1 MLVLRGGV
9 ICAERDV
16 VLFLLQVRLVEEELS
31 YCSYGEA
38 YEVNCA
44 RYGREADMPIA
55 HFKKRCCSPSGNL
68 ISDPNGE
75 IRLQVPP
82 LHNPLWPAIVACPV
96 SLLLPTHMWL
106 LPGCTLVGFWCSH
119 AAVWV
124 TAGCGGRRT
133 CNFGSALVQGCNRVV
148 WQSWSATVA

>member
-1 MLVLRGGV
+1 M
-9 ICAERDV
+9 
-16 VLFLLQVRLVEEELS
+16 EEELS

-75 IRLQVPP
+75 IRLQVRVR
-82 LHNPLWPAIVACPV
+82 AGGT
-96 SLLLPTHMWL
+96 LLGVLR
-106 LPGCTLVGFWCSH
+106 
-119 AAVWV
+119 
-124 TAGCGGRRT
+124 AGCVIQAVCGLQLTQVPRWQV
-133 CNFGSALVQGCNRVV
+133 CVSASPWHNH
-148 WQSWSATVA
+148 S

>member
-1 MLVLRGGV
+1 MR
-9 ICAERDV
+9 
-16 VLFLLQVRLVEEELS
+16 QVRLVEEEVS

-75 IRLQVPP
+75 IRLQ
-82 LHNPLWPAIVACPV
+82 ARI
-96 SLLLPTHMWL
+96 LL
-106 LPGCTLVGFWCSH
+106 C
-119 AAVWV
+119 AVH
-124 TAGCGGRRT
+124 TISNT
-133 CNFGSALVQGCNRVV
+133 CLEEI
-148 WQSWSATVA
+148 

>member
-1 MLVLRGGV
+1 MW
-9 ICAERDV
+9 
-16 VLFLLQVRLVEEELS
+16 QVRLVEEELS

-75 IRLQVPP
+75 IRLQV
-82 LHNPLWPAIVACPV
+82 A
-96 SLLLPTHMWL
+96 T
-106 LPGCTLVGFWCSH
+106 
-119 AAVWV
+119 
-124 TAGCGGRRT
+124 TART
-133 CNFGSALVQGCNRVV
+133 CPPSC
-148 WQSWSATVA
+148 

>member
-1 MLVLRGGV
+1 MR
-9 ICAERDV
+9 
-16 VLFLLQVRLVEEELS
+16 QVRLVEEELS

-75 IRLQVPP
+75 IRLQVCTHP
-82 LHNPLWPAIVACPV
+82 LR
-96 SLLLPTHMWL
+96 SLLSS
-106 LPGCTLVGFWCSH
+106 PG
-119 AAVWV
+119 
-124 TAGCGGRRT
+124 
-133 CNFGSALVQGCNRVV
+133 VV
-148 WQSWSATVA
+148 S